1 MNGTEKRETDIGVV
15 HLIYPPS
22 MSRQQKTS
30 QHHSA
35 LTILHYDVS
44 LSAIN
49 FLAADD
55 VAGGISEID
64 EFGLSVEVQG
74 SWVIQ
79 VLDGDDVLVIHPCMH
94 VHSTDDT
101 RPAFTVHQEELM
113 LWF

>member
-1 MNGTEKRETDIGVV
+1 MRKRLRHGGVV
-15 HLIYPPS
+15 HLIQSTS
-22 MSRQQKTS
+22 MSLQQKPS

-55 VAGGISEID
+55 VAGGISKID

-79 VLDGDDVLVIHPCMH
+79 VLNGDDVLVIHLSVH
-94 VHSTDDT
+94 VHTADDT

>member
-1 MNGTEKRETDIGVV
+1 
-15 HLIYPPS
+15 
-22 MSRQQKTS
+22 MSRQQKPS
-30 QHHSA
+30 QHHST

-55 VAGGISEID
+55 VAGGISKID
-64 EFGLSVEVQG
+64 EFSLSVEVQC

-79 VLDGDDVLVIHPCMH
+79 VLNGDDVLVINPSVH
-94 VHSTDDT
+94 VHTPDDT

>member
-1 MNGTEKRETDIGVV
+1 
-15 HLIYPPS
+15 

-30 QHHSA
+30 QHRSA

-79 VLDGDDVLVIHPCMH
+79 VLDGDDVLIINLCMH
-94 VHSTDDT
+94 VHTTDDT

-113 LWF
+113 LWFWGEKTWYIICKKAL

>member
-1 MNGTEKRETDIGVV
+1 MGRRRERERDIVVV

-30 QHHSA
+30 QHRSA

-79 VLDGDDVLVIHPCMH
+79 VLDGDDVLIIHLCMH
-94 VHSTDDT
+94 VHTTDDT
-101 RPAFTVHQEELM
+101 RPAFTVHQEKLM